1 MLFVQAGQLRSAAHR
16 WVRGLRPSQLVEEIA
31 SPVGDCRVQSF
42 MAPPHGQCAALKL
55 ASHRNYVIRTASNST
70 MGWVC
75 IEMFRTVEMLIWL
88 SLLCAAVNV
97 WQKKKKQTNIK
108 TLKYKWD

>member
-1 MLFVQAGQLRSAAHR
+1 
-16 WVRGLRPSQLVEEIA
+16 
-31 SPVGDCRVQSF
+31 
-42 MAPPHGQCAALKL
+42 
-55 ASHRNYVIRTASNST
+55 

-75 IEMFRTVEMLIWL
+75 IEMFRTVEMLIWV

-97 WQKKKKQTNIK
+97 WQKKKTNIK